1 MIQKLDAQALTELY
15 EREMKDT
22 FPRAELKPLKAMLRM
37 QAEGKYDVLG
47 YYDEQ
52 GEQLAY
58 ACVCKAAEPVLMD
71 YLAVTAAHRG
81 EGIGSKFLSALMN
94 ARDLYPSIML
104 EIEAVD
110 DAQDEDDH
118 ATRSRRQHF
127 YERLGF
133 VRTTTE
139 AHVFGEHYWVLDNQ
153 ADRPAHSVCDAL
165 TDIYHYMV
173 PEDDAFAKNVRIWDE
188 A

>member
-1 MIQKLDAQALTELY
+1 MIRKLDAQTLSELY

-37 QAEGKYDVLG
+37 QADGKYDVVG
-47 YYDEQ
+47 YFDEE

-58 ACVCKAAEPVLMD
+58 ACLCTAAEPVLLD

-81 EGIGSKFLSALMN
+81 EGIGSRFLSALL
-94 ARDLYPSIML
+94 AEKTLYPAIML
-104 EIEAVD
+104 EIEAVS
-110 DAQDEDDH
+110 DALDEEDH
-118 ATRSRRQHF
+118 AMRARRQHF

-139 AHVFGEHYWVLDNQ
+139 AYVFGEHYWVLASTSDH
-153 ADRPAHSVCDAL
+153 ASVCDAM
-165 TDIYHYMV
+165 TAIYHYMV
-173 PEDDAFAKNVRIWDE
+173 PERDAFEKNVRIWDE
-188 A
+188 K

>member
-1 MIQKLDAQALTELY
+1 MIKKLDAQTLKDLY

-37 QAEGKYDVLG
+37 QADGHYDALG

-58 ACVCKAAEPVLMD
+58 ACVCKASEPVLMD

-139 AHVFGEHYWVLDNQ
+139 AHVFGEHYWVFASNIQ
-153 ADRPAHSVCDAL
+153 HTSVREAL
-165 TDIYHYMV
+165 EKIYHYMV
-173 PEDDAFAKNVRIWDE
+173 PEEKAYTDNVRIWDVD
-188 A
+188 